1 MSETGVAVPVA
12 VMGLGEI
19 GRRVARAALTVPG
32 LELVSA
38 VDASAAIAG
47 RPLGEWLGAAA
58 PDVRVLARAEE
69 AFAAVQRSLTTHAP
83 DGDVRGV
90 LLHATGSRLEAVVG
104 ELEAAV
110 RAGLHVVS
118 SCEELACPWVRHERL
133 AERLDRL
140 AERHGV
146 TVVGVGV
153 NPGFV
158 LDRLVATL
166 AQATGKVQR
175 VDGLRVVDAS
185 TRREALQRKIG
196 AGLGEAAF
204 HEAVEA
210 GKVGHVGLM
219 ESAALA
225 AMGVGRVCDEVDEE
239 ILPILATSELRV
251 PWGIVRPGEVAGV
264 HQVARAFEGGAEVVR
279 LELRMALGAADPRDE
294 ITIHGEPPLTLRIPG
309 GTPGDDA
316 TAWTMVHAAEALGHG
331 AEPGLVTVLDLPSG
345 R

>member
-1 MSETGVAVPVA
+1 MSEAGVAVPVA

-38 VDASAAIAG
+38 ADAAPSIAG
-47 RPLGEWLGAAA
+47 RPLGEVLVAAA
-58 PDVRVLARAEE
+58 PDVRVQARAAE
-69 AFAAVQRSLTTHAP
+69 AFAAVRKSMQAQSA

-90 LLHATGSRLEAVVG
+90 LLHATGSRLESVIG
-104 ELEAAV
+104 ELEEAV
-110 RAGLHVVS
+110 RAGLNVVS
-118 SCEELACPWVRHERL
+118 SCEELACPWVRHEKL
-133 AERLDRL
+133 ADRLDRL
-140 AERHGV
+140 AEQHGV

-196 AGLGEAAF
+196 AGLSEAAF

-210 GKVGHVGLM
+210 GRIGHVGLM

-225 AMGVGRVCDEVDEE
+225 AMGVGRACDEVDEE
-239 ILPILATSELRV
+239 IVPVIATTELRV
-251 PWGIVRPGEVAGV
+251 PWGVVKPGEVCGV
-264 HQVARAFEGGAEVVR
+264 QQVARAFEAGAEVVR
-279 LELRMALGAADPRDE
+279 LELHMAIGAKDPRDE
-294 ITIHGEPPLTLRIPG
+294 ITIQGEPPITLRIPG

-316 TAWTMVHAAEALGHG
+316 TAWAMVHAAEALGHG
-331 AEPGLVTVLDLPSG
+331 AEPGLVTVLDLPAG